1 MISKEHPEPTRHC
14 STLTLPMAVVHSS
27 PTAWFSSG
35 CTRLPDRKNRP
46 LACQPL
52 WRPPSPARPT
62 DGWQLRHIF
71 SRFLRLP
78 AAAHADVD
86 VDRLS
91 PARVQPLLPAHQHP
105 CTCSCPLLPLTSP
118 VRPRHSLTGDTSAH
132 ARRCP
137 PDLCQMSGKGRAQQR
152 RSWHRSIIEWRLGHG
167 ASRAH
172 AQGRCVRSLRSG
184 RWRQPEI
191 DPMCQQCRCN

>member
-1 MISKEHPEPTRHC
+1 M
-14 STLTLPMAVVHSS
+14 LL
-27 PTAWFSSG
+27 FG
-35 CTRLPDRKNRP
+35 P
-46 LACQPL
+46 LACDEAATKIHRLHVITSGGHRPL
-52 WRPPSPARPT
+52 RSRPVVGSCAAIFWITCRCLASAAARGCGQVEPSARPT
-62 DGWQLRHIF
+62 
-71 SRFLRLP
+71 SAACTP
-78 AAAHADVD
+78 ASLH
-86 VDRLS
+86 
-91 PARVQPLLPAHQHP
+91 
-105 CTCSCPLLPLTSP
+105 TCSCPLLPLTSP

-152 RSWHRSIIEWRLGHG
+152 RSWHRSIIEWRLGHD